1 MRWPAKMRV
10 AGDSTNTLNLNWSTK
25 EQINLKITLLFNVSV
40 IELETSS
47 VGTMSIIIFTTHSIM
62 NKKPI
67 HFEVCKYIMSQ
78 SPLSIFI
85 IVGEIQAHCQ
95 VLGERS

>member
-25 EQINLKITLLFNVSV
+25 EHINLKITLLFNVSV

-47 VGTMSIIIFTTHSIM
+47 VGTMSIIIF
-62 NKKPI
+62 I